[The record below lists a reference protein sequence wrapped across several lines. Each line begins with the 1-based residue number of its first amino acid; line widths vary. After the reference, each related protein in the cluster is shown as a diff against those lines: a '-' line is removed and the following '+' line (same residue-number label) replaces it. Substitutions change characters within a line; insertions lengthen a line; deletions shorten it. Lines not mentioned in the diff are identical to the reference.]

1 MPTKKNVA
9 YASSQPPEHHPQKP
23 IIGFMEA

>member
-9 YASSQPPEHHPQKP
+9 YLSPQRPEHHPQKP